1 MKIAF
6 QIEPLSQLKP
16 LDSGLALIR
25 EALIRGHSVWVYQ
38 GKDLSFDQGQV
49 RARALSVPLNGQ
61 TDPSPTVL
69 DLSEMDVVW
78 IRSNPPFDMAYLTPT
93 YVLEALP
100 PRVRVINPPA
110 SLRNYP
116 EKLWPMRA
124 FSQWM
129 APTLLTRHSQDV
141 LSFWETHGTIVLK
154 PLFGYGGHGVLCL
167 SPSEKR
173 NWPAFEEML
182 FGASK
187 DAVIAQAYLP
197 EIAQGDTRVFFVD
210 GRVRGALSRVPAPG
224 QFLSG
229 SAYGSDI
236 RTTELT
242 QKQRDCCVA
251 LEAGLQDAGFFLA
264 GVDFIG
270 DYLTEINL
278 TSPTLLPQFNQLYG
292 VSLESEIW
300 DLLEKRSSKEGQKG
314 TS

>member
-6 QIEPLSQLKP
+6 QIEPLEQLGP

-25 EALIRGHSVWVYQ
+25 EAVVRGHQVWMYQ
-38 GKDLSFDQGQV
+38 PENLSFDQGQV
-49 RARALSVPLNGQ
+49 RARALSLTSEMQ
-61 TDPSPTVL
+61 TEEASVLL
-69 DLSEMDVVW
+69 DLAKMDVIW

-100 PRVRVINPPA
+100 PQVRVINPPA

-129 APTLLTRHSQDV
+129 APTLLTRAPADV
-141 LSFWETHGTIVLK
+141 LHFWDAHGTIVLK

-167 SPSEKR
+167 GPSDRR
-173 NWPAFEEML
+173 NWPTFQEMF
-182 FGASK
+182 FGPSK
-187 DAVIAQAYLP
+187 DAVIVQTYLP
-197 EIAQGDTRVFFVD
+197 EIEQGDTRVFFVG
-210 GRVRGALSRVPAPG
+210 GRVRGALSRVPAKG

-236 RTTELT
+236 RKTDLT
-242 QKQRDCCVA
+242 DRQRACCAA
-251 LEAGLQDAGFFLA
+251 LEEGLQEGGFFLA

-270 DYLTEINL
+270 DFLTEINL
-278 TSPTLLPQFNQLYG
+278 TSPTLLPQFNQLYS

-300 DLLEKRSSKEGQKG
+300 DLLEKS
-314 TS
+314 